1 MSVSPAVDNPSFRDD
16 AAFTPEPF
24 RPDALSTAPITTETT
39 VRRRL
44 GEVLV
49 EQGSI
54 TGDRLAHALSVQ
66 RERGGRL
73 GEVLLELDLI
83 SSLDLRRALAAQ
95 YDLDFVNLDEIDL
108 DRGLV
113 QRIPEPLA
121 LRHRAIPVMTVDGVV
136 VVAMANPADVIA
148 LDDIRSILRVP
159 LHPVM
164 ADPDQVVDVIHRSS
178 QGDEQVQSAIRLAVA
193 DVGEVE
199 LIDEMRTADGI
210 DGAPIVRFVDLMIAK
225 AVQDRAPDIHVEPLD
240 TWLRVRY
247 RIDGVLHEVM
257 HPPKS
262 LHAGIISRIKVMAS
276 IDISE
281 KRVPQ
286 DGRISMVVGGKAIDL
301 RVATVPTV
309 YGEAAVLR
317 ILRRDDGLAA
327 LDTLGMEPS
336 QFARFTE
343 SFQRTWGIVLVT
355 GPTGS
360 GKTTT
365 LYSALREL
373 NDPSRNIMTIEDP
386 VEYRLEGI
394 KQVQVNNRAGLTFA
408 TALRSMLRA
417 DPDIV
422 LVGEI
427 RDKETAT
434 IAVEASL
441 TGHLVLASVHT
452 NDASSTPLRLI
463 EMGVEPYLVVAGLR
477 GVLAQRLVRRLCQKC
492 SAPHVLTGTAAITA
506 GVPAHLLAADGTFT
520 LQRAVGCSACSGTGY
535 RGRFAVNEFL
545 PIDEAITQLIL
556 ERAPSQ
562 VIERY
567 AVQQGMLTLRAAG
580 MLKVAAGLTTLEDLL
595 RCIG

>member
-1 MSVSPAVDNPSFRDD
+1 VSHSTEITASDVD
-16 AAFTPEPF
+16 AAG
-24 RPDALSTAPITTETT
+24 APA
-39 VRRRL
+39 RRRI

-54 TGDRLAHALSVQ
+54 TEDRLSDALSIQ
-66 RERGGRL
+66 SERGGRL
-73 GEVLLELDLI
+73 GEVLLELELI
-83 SSLDLRRALAAQ
+83 TAGDLRRALAVQ
-95 YDLDFVNLDEIDL
+95 HGLDFLNLDEIDL
-108 DRGLV
+108 ERDLI

-121 LRHRAIPVMTVDGVV
+121 RRHRAIPVMTVDGVV
-136 VVAMANPADVIA
+136 VVAMVNPADVIA

-159 LHPVM
+159 LRPVM
-164 ADPDQVVDVIHRSS
+164 ADPDQIDDVISRSS

-193 DVGEVE
+193 DVGDVNIEE
-199 LIDEMRTADGI
+199 EMRTANGI
-210 DGAPIVRFVDLMIAK
+210 DDAPIVRFVDLMIGK
-225 AVQDRAPDIHVEPLD
+225 AVQDRASDIHVEPLG

-257 HPPKS
+257 HPPKT
-262 LHAGIISRIKVMAS
+262 LQAGIISRIKVMAS

-317 ILRRDDGLAA
+317 ILRREDGLAD
-327 LDTLGMEPS
+327 LDTLGMETG

-343 SFQRTWGIVLVT
+343 SFQRSWGIVLVT

-408 TALRSMLRA
+408 NALRSMLRA

-452 NDASSTPLRLI
+452 SDASSTPIRLI

-477 GVLAQRLVRRLCQKC
+477 GVLAQRLVRRLCDKC
-492 SAPHVLTGTAAITA
+492 SQPQVLGSTSAIAA
-506 GVPAHLLAADGTFT
+506 GVPEQLISADGTFT
-520 LQRAVGCSACSGTGY
+520 VQRAVGCPSCAGTGY

-545 PIDEAITQLIL
+545 PLDETIAQLIL
-556 ERAPSQ
+556 ERAPAHL
-562 VIERY
+562 IERH

-580 MLKVAAGLTTLEDLL
+580 MLKVAQGATTLEDLL

>member
-1 MSVSPAVDNPSFRDD
+1 MSDDPAASRAGSAQKATVGVADGPS
-16 AAFTPEPF
+16 
-24 RPDALSTAPITTETT
+24 STTEAP
-39 VRRRL
+39 RRRL

-54 TGDRLAHALSVQ
+54 TEDALLQALAVQ

-73 GEVLLELDLI
+73 GEVLLDLELI
-83 SSLDLRRALAAQ
+83 RSLDLRRALAAQ
-95 YDLDFVNLDEIDL
+95 FGIDFLNLDEIDL
-108 DRGLV
+108 DRALV
-113 QRIPEPLA
+113 QRVPEPLA
-121 LRHRAIPVMTVDGVV
+121 RRHRAIPVMNVDGVV

-159 LHPVM
+159 LRPVM
-164 ADPDQVVDVIHRSS
+164 ADPVQVDDVISRSS
-178 QGDEQVQSAIRLAVA
+178 QGDEQVQQAIRLAVA
-193 DVGEVE
+193 DVGDVAVDE
-199 LIDEMRTADGI
+199 EMRAANGI
-210 DGAPIVRFVDLMIAK
+210 DDAPIVRFVDLMIGK
-225 AVQDRAPDIHVEPLD
+225 AVQDRASDIHVEPLG

-257 HPPKS
+257 NPPKA
-262 LHAGIISRIKVMAS
+262 LQAGIISRIKVMAA

-286 DGRISMVVGGKAIDL
+286 DGRISMTVGGKAIDL

-317 ILRRDDGLAA
+317 ILRRDDGLAP

-336 QFARFTE
+336 QFARFTD
-343 SFQRTWGIVLVT
+343 SFKRTWGIVLVT

-408 TALRSMLRA
+408 NALRSMLRA
-417 DPDIV
+417 DPDVV

-427 RDKETAT
+427 RDRETAT

-477 GVLAQRLVRRLCQKC
+477 GVLAQRLARRLCEKC
-492 SAPHVLTGTAAITA
+492 ARPRTVPGTTAIAA
-506 GVPAHLLAADGTFT
+506 GVPERLIAADGTFT
-520 LQRAVGCSACSGTGY
+520 MHQAVGCASCAQTGY

-545 PIDEAITQLIL
+545 PIDETVAQLIL
-556 ERAPSQ
+556 ERAPSH
-562 VIERY
+562 VIERH
-567 AVQQGMLTLRAAG
+567 AVQHGMLTLRAAG
-580 MLKVAAGLTTLEDLL
+580 MEKVAAGLTTLEDLL

>member
-1 MSVSPAVDNPSFRDD
+1 MSRPIEITPLAVDPAAAPS
-16 AAFTPEPF
+16 
-24 RPDALSTAPITTETT
+24 
-39 VRRRL
+39 RRRI

-49 EQGSI
+49 EQGAI
-54 TGDRLAHALSVQ
+54 TEERLSEALTIQ

-73 GEVLLELDLI
+73 GEVLLELELI
-83 SSLDLRRALAAQ
+83 TSTELRRALASQ
-95 YDLDFVNLDEIDL
+95 HGLDFINLDVIELERDL
-108 DRGLV
+108 I

-121 LRHRAIPVMTVDGVV
+121 RRHRAIPVMTVDGVV
-136 VVAMANPADVIA
+136 IVAMVNPADVIA

-159 LHPVM
+159 LRPVM
-164 ADPDQVVDVIHRSS
+164 ADPDQIDDVISRSS

-193 DVGEVE
+193 DIGDVNVE
-199 LIDEMRTADGI
+199 EELRTANSVED
-210 DGAPIVRFVDLMIAK
+210 APIVRFVDLMIGK
-225 AVQDRAPDIHVEPLD
+225 AVQDRASDIHVEPLG

-247 RIDGVLHEVM
+247 RIDGVLHETM

-262 LHAGIISRIKVMAS
+262 LQAGIISRIKVMAS

-286 DGRISMVVGGKAIDL
+286 DGRISMMVGGKAVDL

-317 ILRRDDGLAA
+317 ILRREDSLAP
-327 LDTLGMEPS
+327 LDTLGMEPG
-336 QFARFTE
+336 QFTRFTE
-343 SFQRTWGIVLVT
+343 SFRRTWGIVLVT

-373 NDPSRNIMTIEDP
+373 NDPTVNIMTIEDP

-394 KQVQVNNRAGLTFA
+394 KQVQVNPRAGLTFA
-408 TALRSMLRA
+408 NALRSMLRA

-427 RDKETAT
+427 RDQETAT

-452 NDASSTPLRLI
+452 NDASSTPIRLL

-477 GVLAQRLVRRLCQKC
+477 GVLAQRLVRRLCEKC
-492 SAPHVLTGTAAITA
+492 SRPQVLPSTSAIAA
-506 GVPAHLLAADGTFT
+506 GVPEYLLSEDGTFT
-520 LQRAVGCSACSGTGY
+520 IHRAVGCAACSRTGY

-545 PIDEAITQLIL
+545 AVDEVIAQLIL
-556 ERAPSQ
+556 ERAPAH
-562 VIERY
+562 VIEQH
-567 AVQQGMLTLRAAG
+567 AVTQGMLTLRAAG
-580 MLKVAAGLTTLEDLL
+580 MRKVAEGLTTLEDLL